1 MTFLKTSLLNGIAVL
16 FKLLTLLGINKI
28 LAVYVGPAGYA
39 ALGQFQN
46 AVQMITTF
54 GSGAINTGVT
64 KYTAEYDGD
73 EEKQHR
79 VWSTAGTIV
88 FSSSVV
94 VGLLIALFN
103 RNLAGWF
110 LKDEAYGGVFLWFAA
125 SLLLFTLNAM
135 LLAILNGKKDIPRYV
150 LANISGSVFALLVT
164 AVMTVMFGLY
174 GALVALAIY
183 QSLAFFV
190 TLLLCIKAPWFRIA
204 SLFGRIDKTT
214 ALNLGKFTLMALVSA
229 IVVPLSQ
236 ILVRN
241 HLGEH
246 HGWVAAGYWEA
257 SWRLSTAY
265 LMVLTTTLSVYFLP
279 RFSEIKSARELTS
292 EVLLGYKFIVPATIV
307 IGVVLYALRD
317 WVVVILFSSEFYDM
331 RDLFFWQI
339 IGDTLKVLSW
349 VLAYVMTARAL
360 WKPYIIGELLFG
372 ASFYGWVVVFDQYG
386 AVGATM
392 AHAMNYLLYFIFV
405 FVVLKRH
412 KVFSLKAD
420 DDNRF
425 AGEKS

>member
-1 MTFLKTSLLNGIAVL
+1 MTFLKTSLLNGLAVL
-16 FKLLTLLGINKI
+16 VKLLTLLGINKI

-73 EEKQHR
+73 EKKQHR
-79 VWSTAGTIV
+79 VWATAGTIV
-88 FSSSVV
+88 CTSSIVV
-94 VGLLIALFN
+94 ALLIVLFN
-103 RNLAGWF
+103 RSLAGWF
-110 LKDEAYGGVFLWFAA
+110 LKDEGYGSVFIWFAA
-125 SLLLFTLNAM
+125 SLLFFTLNAM

-150 LANISGSVFALLVT
+150 LANIAGSVFALIVT
-164 AVMTVMFGLY
+164 AVMTVILGLY

-190 TLLLCIKAPWFRIA
+190 TLLICFKAPWFSVGA
-204 SLFGRIDKTT
+204 LFGRVDKST

-229 IVVPLSQ
+229 ITVPLTQ
-236 ILVRN
+236 IFVRN

-257 SWRLSTAY
+257 SWRLSSAY
-265 LMVLTTTLSVYFLP
+265 LMLLTTTLGVYFLP
-279 RFSEIKSARELTS
+279 RFAEIKSAKELKA
-292 EVLLGYKFIVPATIV
+292 EILLGYKFIVPAV
-307 IGVVLYALRD
+307 VAFGGVLYALRD
-317 WVVVILFSSEFYDM
+317 WVVWLLFSSEFYEM

-349 VLAYVMTARAL
+349 VLAYVITARAL
-360 WKPYIIGELLFG
+360 WKPYILGEIIFAAL
-372 ASFYGWVVVFDQYG
+372 FYGLVVLFDEYG

-392 AHAMNYLLYFIFV
+392 AHALNYLLYFAFV
-405 FVVLKRH
+405 FLVLKRH
-412 KVFSLKAD
+412 RVLP
-420 DDNRF
+420 
-425 AGEKS
+425 

>member
-16 FKLLTLLGINKI
+16 VKLLTLLGINKI

-73 EEKQHR
+73 VKKQHR
-79 VWSTAGTIV
+79 VWATAGTIV
-88 FSSSVV
+88 CASSISVA
-94 VGLLIALFN
+94 LLIALFN
-103 RNLAGWF
+103 QPLAGWF
-110 LKDEAYGGVFLWFAA
+110 LKDETYGSVFIWFAA
-125 SLLLFTLNAM
+125 SLIFFTLNAM

-150 LANISGSVFALLVT
+150 LANIAGSVFALVVT
-164 AVMTVMFGLY
+164 AVMTVIMGLY
-174 GALVALAIY
+174 GALVSLAIY

-190 TLLLCIKAPWFRIA
+190 TLFICFNAPWFSIPA
-204 SLFGRIDKTT
+204 IIGRVDKST

-229 IVVPLSQ
+229 ISVPLTQ
-236 ILVRN
+236 IFVRN

-257 SWRLSTAY
+257 SWRLSSAY
-265 LMVLTTTLSVYFLP
+265 LMLLTTTLSVYFLP
-279 RFSEIKSARELTS
+279 RFSEIESAAELKA
-292 EVLLGYKFIVPATIV
+292 EVLRGYRFIFPAVVVFGV
-307 IGVVLYALRD
+307 ILYALRD
-317 WVVVILFSSEFYDM
+317 WVVFILFSSEFYEM

-349 VLAYVMTARAL
+349 ILAYVMTARAL
-360 WKPYIIGELLFG
+360 WKPYIFGEILF
-372 ASFYGWVVVFDQYG
+372 AVLFYGLVVLFDKYG
-386 AVGATM
+386 AVGATI
-392 AHAMNYLLYFIFV
+392 AHAVNYFLYFV
-405 FVVLKRH
+405 FVFFVLKRH
-412 KVFSLKAD
+412 KVFP
-420 DDNRF
+420 
-425 AGEKS
+425 